1 MKNSDGMR
9 HARSLIIT
17 CVVILV
23 VASMPMLSRART
35 NTASVRV
42 VNNSNRVIRNLYL
55 SHVDLDDW
63 GADQLADDASISS
76 GQSFTIANAACDQA
90 QVKVI
95 AEDQE
100 GCFLTAVVD
109 CGDATWTITNQTAAD
124 CGNGD

>member
-1 MKNSDGMR
+1 MKNSDGMP
-9 HARSLIIT
+9 HPRSLIVI
-17 CVVILV
+17 CVVILA
-23 VASMPMLSRART
+23 VASMPMLLRART
-35 NTASVRV
+35 HTASIRV
-42 VNNSNRVIRNLYL
+42 VNNSNRVIRNLFL

-63 GADQLADDASISS
+63 SANQLTDNASISA

-95 AEDQE
+95 AEDQD

>member
-9 HARSLIIT
+9 HPRRLIIT

-23 VASMPMLSRART
+23 VVSMPMLSRART
-35 NTASVRV
+35 NTASIRV

-95 AEDQE
+95 AEDQD
-100 GCFLTAVVD
+100 GCFLSAVVD
-109 CGDATWTITNQTAAD
+109 CGDATWTITSQTAAD